1 MSKAR
6 IIVQFKRLKKSSN
19 LGCYSVLLKLNIS
32 NCSRHI
38 YASMVWNMDPV
49 LAVRLGYFRSS
60 GDNPAKK

>member
-6 IIVQFKRLKKSSN
+6 IIEFIRFKSSSY

-38 YASMVWNMDPV
+38 YASMVWDMDAV
-49 LAVRLGYFRSS
+49 FAVRLGYFCSS